1 MLAAMGALYPQLKSQ
16 GELDI
21 RLWFQYRCYS
31 KQDPPLNQVKPT
43 PLQVLSHISSIPTVS
58 GDPFVMGDSNMIIIT
73 YFFLLHPGE
82 YTESKSESTPFHLKD
97 VSFSCCHSRAT
108 HEEFLAA
115 RTHAWQLFLS
125 VAPEGDALILIFT
138 FFFLFLKTIPLAP
151 LAIIWPMAR
160 GDSDP
165 PNDRKLAASR
175 VTQTN

>member
-73 YFFLLHPGE
+73 YFFPLHPGE

-138 FFFLFLKTIPLAP
+138 FFFLFLKPIPLAP
-151 LAIIWPMAR
+151 LATIWPMAH

-165 PNDRKLAASR
+165 PNDRKLAANR